1 MQSKVRRIIIYS
13 CMGKSKEE
21 YRSKSKSIWT
31 SENILISEP
40 SINKNLS
47 NFLGNSTKT
56 VMAYLATNDEVN
68 IIPSFEHLSSLQIP
82 YIHSSKIYRCKYSE
96 ELVLSELGFPIP
108 KTIEI
113 PTDMPNL
120 IIIPGRYFDIY
131 GNRIGRGKGHY
142 DKFLTNH
149 MDATFVGISLHQ
161 TVVRLLPNNIQ
172 DIKMD
177 IIVTEKDVL
186 EIK

>member
-1 MQSKVRRIIIYS
+1 
-13 CMGKSKEE
+13 MGKSKEE

-82 YIHSSKIYRCKYSE
+82 YINELCKYSE

-113 PTDMPNL
+113 PTDIPNL

-142 DKFLTNH
+142 DKFLSNH
-149 MDATFVGISLHQ
+149 MNATFVGISLHQ
-161 TVVRLLPNNIQ
+161 TLVRLLPNNIQ

-186 EIK
+186 DIK